1 MYSVRYGDDDP
12 GLHRKDIPGSEE
24 MFRTLF
30 ESASDAIFIMDH
42 EVFLACNSRTEVIFE
57 CPRDQIIGKSPILFS
72 PERQPDG
79 ELSIKKA
86 KEKIDAALSGE
97 PQHFEWVHQRFDGTP
112 FFAEVSLNRVIV
124 RGATNLQ
131 AIVRDITAR
140 KENEQALMNQ
150 QEELHAAYELLT
162 AQEEALKAQYDC
174 LVLNETEWESTFNTI
189 SDWIA
194 LISPE
199 GKILRTNKAVESL
212 LGIAPDQVVGMSCF
226 EIIHGAP
233 CPKEKCPRQRMLK
246 SKKRETTDIQKP
258 DGTGWFQ
265 ITVDPV
271 LNPDNEVI
279 SAVHIVR
286 DITERVRSEKALD
299 QAKKKLN
306 LLNHVTFNDIQ
317 NLLFTLMGYH
327 HLVKGKVNDDT
338 IGSIIDKQE
347 YILQKI
353 SHSLKFSQ
361 TYQDLGLKPPKWQN
375 VNHVF
380 LLAISHLDFLKIKH
394 TVRLDGLE
402 IFADPKLEQVF
413 QILADN
419 TLIHGNEATQVTIR
433 YDEQPKSII
442 LVFEDDGVGIPEDLK
457 KKIFLPD
464 FQERKSAGLFLARE
478 ILEIAGITIQETGTP
493 CKGARF
499 EMTVPNGAY
508 RFATDIK

>member
-1 MYSVRYGDDDP
+1 
-12 GLHRKDIPGSEE
+12 
-24 MFRTLF
+24 
-30 ESASDAIFIMDH
+30 
-42 EVFLACNSRTEVIFE
+42 
-57 CPRDQIIGKSPILFS
+57 
-72 PERQPDG
+72 
-79 ELSIKKA
+79 
-86 KEKIDAALSGE
+86 
-97 PQHFEWVHQRFDGTP
+97 
-112 FFAEVSLNRVIV
+112 
-124 RGATNLQ
+124 
-131 AIVRDITAR
+131 
-140 KENEQALMNQ
+140 
-150 QEELHAAYELLT
+150 
-162 AQEEALKAQYDC
+162 
-174 LVLNETEWESTFNTI
+174 
-189 SDWIA
+189 
-194 LISPE
+194 
-199 GKILRTNKAVESL
+199 
-212 LGIAPDQVVGMSCF
+212 
-226 EIIHGAP
+226 
-233 CPKEKCPRQRMLK
+233 MLK